1 MSTSNACQHAEGK
14 GTEGTPHCA
23 WRKELYS
30 PINALTRE
38 HCKMPSGTSDSILFY
53 LEDNQRLTQ
62 YTAILGQNGGND
74 EGGE

>member
-1 MSTSNACQHAEGK
+1 
-14 GTEGTPHCA
+14 
-23 WRKELYS
+23 
-30 PINALTRE
+30 
-38 HCKMPSGTSDSILFY
+38 MPSGTSDSILFY